1 MVESKNNNNKFDQ
14 IENDVVEVQLTD
26 QWSFS
31 RIVEVLTRIGIPSYK
46 THTLYQT
53 AHILHKRGK
62 YYIVHFKD
70 MFILDGKQA
79 TKTQED
85 TARVHTIAQ
94 LLEQW
99 GLCKRVNPVNV
110 DCTVPVLVIP
120 RSQLDQWTLTPKYNI
135 GHHNK

>member
-14 IENDVVEVQLTD
+14 IENEVVEVQLTD

-85 TARVHTIAQ
+85 TARVRTIAQ

-99 GLCKRVNPVNV
+99 GLCKCINTIEIDNP
-110 DCTVPVLVIP
+110 VPVLVIP
-120 RSQLDQWTLTPKYNI
+120 RSQLDQWKLQPKYNI
-135 GHHNK
+135 GHHN